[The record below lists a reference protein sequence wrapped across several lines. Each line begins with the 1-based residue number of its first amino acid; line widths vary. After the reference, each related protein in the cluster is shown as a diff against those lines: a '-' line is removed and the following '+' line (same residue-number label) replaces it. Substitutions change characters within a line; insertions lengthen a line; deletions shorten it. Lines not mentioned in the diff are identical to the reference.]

1 MNSICLIELY
11 LFTLTF
17 TNTTLLN
24 TTYVGNELKPE
35 DPDLILLIRSKY
47 AWKYIP
53 QPYPWS
59 KL

>member
-35 DPDLILLIRSKY
+35 DLDLILLIQNKF